1 MKIGKTCLK
10 SSLQIETT
18 YNNFQTGK
26 SSPAVT
32 IHRLLAFFS
41 SNGILAR
48 LNINVLRFLNYISKG
63 RRLSFTAQDLI

>member
-18 YNNFQTGK
+18 YNFQTGK